1 MPDLPPSLS
10 AAVVVAVAAL
20 GGVVGSFLNVVVA
33 RVPAG
38 ESIVYPGSR
47 CPRCGM
53 PIRWY
58 DNVPILSWL
67 ALRAR
72 CRACGARISA
82 RYPAVEALGV
92 ALALVAYVRHG
103 LTGAG
108 AAEFAFAAALLAL
121 AFIDLDTWL
130 LPNAITWPVIGFGLG
145 MGALT
150 VTPAGSLRGAVYGA
164 GLGFAVFALAAW
176 LGEKAFKKEAL
187 GFGDVWLLA
196 GLGAWMGAL
205 ALLPIVLLAS
215 IQGSVVGIGLILLG
229 KGQKGPTAT
238 AGDKPP
244 PYEIGTRTTTPIT
257 TAGDKPPPY
266 EIGTRTTT
274 PITTAGDKPPP
285 YEIGTRTTTPITA
298 EDDWVPP
305 KHAVPFGPFLVAGAL
320 EWLWLSG
327 PLVRALP
334 VLDLF
339 R

>member
-1 MPDLPPSLS
+1 MTLELP
-10 AAVVVAVAAL
+10 AAL
-20 GGVVGSFLNVVVA
+20 VPLFAAWSALVGAAVGSFLNVLIA
-33 RVPAG
+33 RVPVG
-38 ESIVYPGSR
+38 ESIVRPGSR
-47 CPRCGM
+47 CPRCKT

-58 DNVPILSWL
+58 DNLPVVSWL
-67 ALRAR
+67 VLRAR

-82 RYPAVEALGV
+82 RYPLVEALGAAAAVV
-92 ALALVAYVRHG
+92 AFARHG
-103 LTGAG
+103 LSGAA

-130 LPNAITWPVIGFGLG
+130 LPNAITWPLIAFGLA
-145 MGALT
+145 MGLLGI
-150 VTPAGSLRGAVYGA
+150 TPAGSLRGAACGA
-164 GLGFAVFALAAW
+164 GLGFAAFALIAG
-176 LGEKAFKKEAL
+176 LGEKVFKKEAL

-196 GLGAWMGAL
+196 GLGAWMGSL

-244 PYEIGTRTTTPIT
+244 PYEIGTRTTTPPPIPTSSTKTTT
-257 TAGDKPPPY
+257 TA
-266 EIGTRTTT
+266 T
-274 PITTAGDKPPP
+274 PITT
-285 YEIGTRTTTPITA
+285 

-320 EWLWLSG
+320 EWLWLG
-327 PLVRALP
+327 GFLARAVPLLE
-334 VLDLF
+334 LF